1 MTKLKHNKKRNTA
14 LLYEV
19 LIRELT
25 KAILGDD
32 GSKREKITI
41 LLKEH
46 FNKSTTLFKELELYK
61 SLLESNN
68 LDVYVAEKLIFESKR
83 EYSLFNKK
91 KIFNEQSVLISKI
104 NKNLSNKIFANF
116 VPNYKSIATISQLF
130 NNEDLSV
137 KKKVLLEQ
145 TILESITKKEE
156 RQNVNE
162 SLQPIDNI
170 VFDSF
175 VKNFNSEYEQLHEEQ
190 RNLLNLFISSFDGDS
205 SGLNAFLN
213 EELGRLKEK
222 IKNALSLRETENNA
236 AIKNKMKNT
245 LELMEGF
252 KERSINKDMLQK
264 VLKIQHLV
272 KELNN

>member
-91 KIFNEQSVLISKI
+91 KIFNEHFVLTLTCFSPYKLCSELFFQLYHILWIS
-104 NKNLSNKIFANF
+104 L
-116 VPNYKSIATISQLF
+116 
-130 NNEDLSV
+130 
-137 KKKVLLEQ
+137 
-145 TILESITKKEE
+145 
-156 RQNVNE
+156 
-162 SLQPIDNI
+162 
-170 VFDSF
+170 
-175 VKNFNSEYEQLHEEQ
+175 
-190 RNLLNLFISSFDGDS
+190 
-205 SGLNAFLN
+205 
-213 EELGRLKEK
+213 
-222 IKNALSLRETENNA
+222 
-236 AIKNKMKNT
+236 
-245 LELMEGF
+245 
-252 KERSINKDMLQK
+252 
-264 VLKIQHLV
+264 
-272 KELNN
+272 